1 MRSEKAAVPRS
12 VALVLS
18 GGGARGAYEVG
29 VLSYLYDELV
39 RIRRGNLP
47 PIDIVCGTSVGA
59 INGCYLAAHMA
70 DPVSGVRRLVDLWT
84 SIRFEQVM
92 RFDLGQIA
100 RLPRVLWGGSHA
112 AGIFDVQPM
121 VDLITREISWKMV
134 ARALRRGLLRALCV
148 SATEIATGR
157 TTLFMDSAPEVPAPT
172 GLGPRVVVQREV
184 VGPQHALASAAIPL
198 IFPPVKVGSGLYCDG
213 GLRQNTPIAP
223 AIRLGAEK
231 VLVIGL
237 AREVR
242 GFSVNE
248 GGDLPRTAVPSAPF
262 LLGKVLNAFLLDH
275 VNTDV
280 ELLQRI
286 NQILADVEAVGGPG
300 VLDRL
305 TQHALSRGGEAYRK
319 VDVMVVRP
327 SHDIGRVA
335 GQHVRTGRFSGSLVV
350 KQLIRALDMGMAEES
365 DLASYL
371 LFDGSFAK
379 KLIELGRADAEAMRD
394 RLVAFFDS

>member
-198 IFPPVKVGSGLYCDG
+198 IFPP
-213 GLRQNTPIAP
+213 
-223 AIRLGAEK
+223 
-231 VLVIGL
+231 
-237 AREVR
+237 
-242 GFSVNE
+242 
-248 GGDLPRTAVPSAPF
+248 
-262 LLGKVLNAFLLDH
+262 
-275 VNTDV
+275 
-280 ELLQRI
+280 
-286 NQILADVEAVGGPG
+286 
-300 VLDRL
+300 
-305 TQHALSRGGEAYRK
+305 
-319 VDVMVVRP
+319 
-327 SHDIGRVA
+327 
-335 GQHVRTGRFSGSLVV
+335 
-350 KQLIRALDMGMAEES
+350 
-365 DLASYL
+365 
-371 LFDGSFAK
+371 
-379 KLIELGRADAEAMRD
+379 
-394 RLVAFFDS
+394 

>member
-1 MRSEKAAVPRS
+1 M
-12 VALVLS
+12 
-18 GGGARGAYEVG
+18 
-29 VLSYLYDELV
+29 
-39 RIRRGNLP
+39 
-47 PIDIVCGTSVGA
+47 
-59 INGCYLAAHMA
+59 
-70 DPVSGVRRLVDLWT
+70 
-84 SIRFEQVM
+84 
-92 RFDLGQIA
+92 
-100 RLPRVLWGGSHA
+100 
-112 AGIFDVQPM
+112 
-121 VDLITREISWKMV
+121 
-134 ARALRRGLLRALCV
+134 
-148 SATEIATGR
+148 
-157 TTLFMDSAPEVPAPT
+157 
-172 GLGPRVVVQREV
+172 
-184 VGPQHALASAAIPL
+184 
-198 IFPPVKVGSGLYCDG
+198 KVGSGLYCDG